1 MFNQPMLK
9 KTFFKVSEER
19 KQQIITE
26 VSDGSVPG
34 FRFYALLATASLIA
48 AFGLISNSTA
58 VIIGAMLV
66 SPLMTPII
74 GMSLGFVIGMPH
86 LVATSSR
93 SVVLGVVLAIFFAAL
108 IGYLPLELTATPEML
123 SRTKPTILDLMVA
136 VLAGFAGAYAMIDE
150 KLSPALPG
158 VAIATAIVPPLSN
171 AGICL
176 AFGSYSGAF
185 GSFMLFFANFLSILL
200 VAGATFML
208 SGLSPW
214 WVSTSTKNLAK
225 RYGVAIVGFIAVAVF
240 LTYSL
245 VGIVEE
251 RYLENTI
258 KTTLDNAILRL
269 HSSSL
274 DGFIYDKQDGK
285 LYVLANIKTPRIVT
299 PFEVEN
305 VEKELEE
312 NTGQPAE
319 LIVRNVL
326 SKDVGAIGSSAS
338 VVTQNLDGFFLKES
352 LSEKDRSVSVAEQ
365 LLMEKLSDW
374 PGMSVLNAEYVTLPR
389 GPTVL
394 ATIQGYRNL
403 TLQEIGDL
411 EAELR
416 NDMNDRNISLI
427 VRNVETSY
435 TDKNGELLPGYK
447 YADIVDPDKIK
458 LRNSIEAELVERFD
472 KFDNIYLITTH
483 HKPGDTQWQVLAE
496 VVGSKFLTTEEI
508 KEMQSSISK
517 KLGEPVTIDVLY
529 RSDAVL
535 TDEGIVPYEK
545 FSEENTT
552 DLDEMLKR
560 EGVDSIDPGTQ
571 TPP

>member
-1 MFNQPMLK
+1 MFK

-48 AFGLISNSTA
+48 AFGLISDSTA

-86 LVATSSR
+86 LVATSTR

-108 IGYLPLELTATPEML
+108 IGFLPLELTATPEML

-171 AGICL
+171 VGICIAL
-176 AFGSYSGAF
+176 GYYSGAF

-214 WVSTSTKNLAK
+214 WVSASTKDLAK

-245 VGIVEE
+245 VGIVKE

-258 KTTLDNAILRL
+258 KTTLDNAVLRL

-274 DGFIYDKQDGK
+274 DSFIYDRENGK
-285 LYVLANIKTPRIVT
+285 LFVLANIKTPRIVT
-299 PFEVEN
+299 PYEVEN
-305 VEKELEE
+305 VEKELEG

-326 SKDVGAIGSSAS
+326 SKDVGAIGSSAN

-416 NDMNDRNISLI
+416 NDMNDQNISLI

-435 TDKNGELLPGYK
+435 TDKNGALLPGYK
-447 YADIVDPDKIK
+447 YADIIDPGKIK
-458 LRNSIEAELVERFD
+458 LRNDVELELMERFD
-472 KFDNIYLITTH
+472 KLENIYLITTH
-483 HKPGDTQWQVLAE
+483 YKPGDKQWQVLAE
-496 VVGSKFLTTEEI
+496 VVGSKFLTAEEI
-508 KEMQSSISK
+508 KDMQNSVSK
-517 KLGEPVTIDVLY
+517 EVGQSVKIDVLY
-529 RSDAVL
+529 RSNAVM
-535 TDEGIVPYEK
+535 TDKGLVPYEI

-552 DLDEMLKR
+552 DLDEMLKK
-560 EGVDSIDPGTQ
+560 EGAGNINPGAQTQ
-571 TPP
+571 P

>member
-1 MFNQPMLK
+1 MLK

-86 LVATSSR
+86 LVATSTR

-108 IGYLPLELTATPEML
+108 IGFLPLELAATPEML

-176 AFGSYSGAF
+176 AFGAYAGAF

-208 SGLSPW
+208 SGLSPGGF
-214 WVSTSTKNLAK
+214 STSTKDLAK

-245 VGIVEE
+245 VGIVKE

-274 DGFIYDKQDGK
+274 DSFIYDKENGQ

-326 SKDVGAIGSSAS
+326 SKDVGAIGSTAN

-374 PGMSVLNAEYVTLPR
+374 PGMSILNAEYVVLPR
-389 GPTVL
+389 GPSVL

-403 TLQEIGDL
+403 TEKEIGDL

-416 NDMNDRNISLI
+416 NDMNDPNISLI
-427 VRNVETSY
+427 VRYVETSY
-435 TDKNGELLPGYK
+435 FDKNGELLPGYK
-447 YADIVDPDKIK
+447 YADIVDPGQIK
-458 LRNSIEAELVERFD
+458 LRNSIELELAERFD

-483 HKPGDTQWQVLAE
+483 HKPGDNEWGVLVE
-496 VVGSKFLTTEEI
+496 VVGSKFLTSEEI
-508 KEMQSSISK
+508 RDMQNSVSKEVGK
-517 KLGEPVTIDVLY
+517 PVKIDVLY
-529 RSDAVL
+529 RSNAVI
-535 TDEGIVPYEK
+535 TDKGLVPYEK
-545 FSEENTT
+545 FSEKNVT

-560 EGVDSIDPGTQ
+560 EGVDKIDSEAQTQ
-571 TPP
+571 P

>member
-1 MFNQPMLK
+1 MRK
-9 KTFFKVSEER
+9 KTFFNVSEER

-26 VSDGSVPG
+26 VTDGSVPG

-86 LVATSSR
+86 LVGSSTR

-108 IGYLPLELTATPEML
+108 IGFLPLELNATPEML
-123 SRTKPTILDLMVA
+123 ARTKPTILDLMVA

-171 AGICL
+171 AGICIAL
-176 AFGSYSGAF
+176 GSYYGAF

-208 SGLSPW
+208 AGLSPW
-214 WVSTSTKNLAK
+214 WVSASTKELV
-225 RYGVAIVGFIAVAVF
+225 RRFGVAVVGFIAVAVF

-245 VGIVEE
+245 LGIVKE

-258 KTTLDNAILRL
+258 KNTLDNAILRL

-274 DGFIYDKQDGK
+274 DSFIYDKQNDK

-299 PFEVEN
+299 PFEVER
-305 VEKELEE
+305 VEKELEQ
-312 NTGQPAE
+312 NTNQTAE
-319 LIVRNVL
+319 LIVRTVL
-326 SKDVGAIGSSAS
+326 SKDVGSIGSAAN
-338 VVTQNLDGFFLKES
+338 VVTQNLDGFFLEEALTHKE
-352 LSEKDRSVSVAEQ
+352 RSVNVAEQ

-374 PGMSVLNAEYVTLPR
+374 PGTSVLNAEYIVLPR

-403 TLQEIGDL
+403 TEKEIGDL
-411 EAELR
+411 EAELQD
-416 NDMNDRNISLI
+416 DMSDPDISLVI
-427 VRNVETSY
+427 RSVDTSY
-435 TDKNGELLPGYK
+435 SDKNGELLPGYK
-447 YADIVDPDKIK
+447 YGDIIDPEQIK
-458 LRNSIEAELVERFD
+458 LRDRIELDLIERFD
-472 KFDNIYLITTH
+472 KVQDIYLITTH
-483 HKPGDTQWQVLAE
+483 HKPSDKEWDVLAE
-496 VVGSKFLTTEEI
+496 VVGSKFLTPNEI
-508 KEMQSSISK
+508 REMSRNVSKEIGQ
-517 KLGEPVTIDVLY
+517 PVKIDVLY
-529 RSDAVL
+529 RSDAVMTENGL
-535 TDEGIVPYEK
+535 VPYEI
-545 FSEENTT
+545 FSEENMS
-552 DLDEMLKR
+552 DLDQMLQK
-560 EGVDSIDPGTQ
+560 EGVDEIGSGYQ